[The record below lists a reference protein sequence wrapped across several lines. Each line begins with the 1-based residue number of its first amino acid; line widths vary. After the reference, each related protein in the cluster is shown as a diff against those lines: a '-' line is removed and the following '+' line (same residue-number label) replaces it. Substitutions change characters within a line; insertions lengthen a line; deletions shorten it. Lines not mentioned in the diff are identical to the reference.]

1 MFIRKLKNRSGSI
14 SVQIIPKTKGRYKVV
29 ESIGISKNEEEN
41 QTLVNQGQQETRNL
55 TK

>member
-1 MFIRKLKNRSGSI
+1 MFIYKLKNGSGSI
-14 SVQIIPKTKGRYKVV
+14 TVQIIPETKGRYRVV
-29 ESIGISKNEEEN
+29 KSIGISKNEEEN